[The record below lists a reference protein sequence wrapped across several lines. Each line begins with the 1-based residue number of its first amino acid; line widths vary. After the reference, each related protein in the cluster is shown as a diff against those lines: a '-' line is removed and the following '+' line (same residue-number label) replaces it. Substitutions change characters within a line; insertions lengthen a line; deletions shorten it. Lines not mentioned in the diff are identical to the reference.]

1 MTDYTLVIGNKNF
14 SSWSMRP
21 WLVMKATSAKFT
33 EVNVKLRLPESK
45 ANILKYSPSG
55 QVPALLFGTTTVWD
69 SLAICE
75 TLAEHF
81 PAANLWPA
89 DASARTH
96 ARSMCA
102 EMHSGFAALR
112 QKHQVDMTA
121 RTPKPMDD
129 DVKEIV
135 TRIEQLWREARKHPG
150 RGKGDYLYGTFT
162 IADAFYA
169 PVVSRFVTYDI
180 PVAKDTREYMDVI
193 WKHPAFVEWYKA
205 AEKETA

>member
-21 WLVMKATSAKFT
+21 WLVMKATGAKFT
-33 EVNVKLRLPESK
+33 EINVKLRTPESK
-45 ANILKYSPSG
+45 ADILKHSPSG
-55 QVPALLFGTTTVWD
+55 QVPALKFGGTTVWD

-81 PAANLWPA
+81 PNANLWPT
-89 DASARTH
+89 DAAARAH
-96 ARSMCA
+96 ARSICA

-135 TRIEQLWREARKHPG
+135 TRIQQLWREARAHSG
-150 RGKGDYLYGTFT
+150 RGKGNYLYGAFS

-193 WKHPAFVEWYKA
+193 WNHPAFAEWYKA
-205 AEKETA
+205 AEKEVA

>member
-21 WLVMKATSAKFT
+21 WLVMKAAGAPFT
-33 EVNVKLRLPESK
+33 EINVKLRTPESK
-45 ANILKYSPSG
+45 ENILKYSPSG
-55 QVPALLFGTTTVWD
+55 QVPVLKFGEVTVWD

-89 DASARTH
+89 DSTARAH
-96 ARSMCA
+96 ARSMCT

-112 QKHQVDMTA
+112 QKHPVDMTA
-121 RTPKPMDD
+121 RTPKPVDD
-129 DVKEIV
+129 DVKDIV
-135 TRIEQLWREARKHPG
+135 TRIEQLWREARSHNG
-150 RGKGDYLYGTFT
+150 RSKGNYLYGAFT

-193 WKHPAFVEWYKA
+193 WNHPAFQEWYKA
-205 AEKETA
+205 AESE